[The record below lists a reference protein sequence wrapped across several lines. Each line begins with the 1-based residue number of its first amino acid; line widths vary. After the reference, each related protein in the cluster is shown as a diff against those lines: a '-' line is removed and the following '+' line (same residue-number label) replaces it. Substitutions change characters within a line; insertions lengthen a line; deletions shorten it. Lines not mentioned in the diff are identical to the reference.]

1 MKFPSPSSAE
11 AVIAVRE
18 LSRRFGSKLA
28 LDNVSLYVPRG
39 CVFGLVGENGAG
51 KTTLIKHILGLLRA
65 ESGSVRVLDRDPV
78 SDSVEVL
85 SQLGYLSEQ
94 RDLPGW
100 MRIDQLL
107 RYMQAFYPAWDEAYA
122 EKLRAQFG
130 LDRSAR
136 VKTLSQGQQ
145 AKAGL
150 LLALAYRPQLLLLD
164 EPSSGLDPVV
174 RRDILEAIIR
184 TVADEGRTVLFSS
197 HLLDEIE
204 RVSDQIAMLHQGKV
218 VLCGSLDE
226 VKSSYRRMLLR
237 FDEPQVSAPKFTQAL
252 SISGSGREWS
262 VLCNGGQAEL
272 IASVSGLGARVVSDE
287 TPSLHEIFVARAGE
301 KLSV

>member
-1 MKFPSPSSAE
+1 
-11 AVIAVRE
+11 
-18 LSRRFGSKLA
+18 
-28 LDNVSLYVPRG
+28 
-39 CVFGLVGENGAG
+39 
-51 KTTLIKHILGLLRA
+51 
-65 ESGSVRVLDRDPV
+65 VLDRDPV